1 MFDKNLANM
10 NVIDEDSMDS
20 ISYIF
25 PDNVTPFV
33 NQVAGHEFTKA
44 KPTIG
49 MMKHSDGYVL
59 KPVPHPVYGPREI
72 NFYKTLETTCDP
84 LLKDLKQYIPQ
95 YLGTTSIEL
104 DNKDV
109 RCICMEDITKDFKLP
124 CVMDVKIGVQTW
136 EPNATEEKIKVERVK
151 YAACKK
157 RWGFSIP
164 GFQYYN
170 VRDGSFIRRG
180 KDFGKR
186 MSAQEAIQAL
196 YSFINAEAGIKYGL
210 VASILEQLR
219 KIHSWFRHQRHFL
232 FFSSSILFAYD
243 AENVKILINEGESWG
258 NGEAVHN
265 EQDSKINVCMIDFA
279 HVLPNLEH
287 KVDVNYL
294 TSLEKLIHVFENLSD
309 LYALNS

>member
-1 MFDKNLANM
+1 ML
-10 NVIDEDSMDS
+10 VS
-20 ISYIF
+20 
-25 PDNVTPFV
+25 
-33 NQVAGHEFTKA
+33 
-44 KPTIG
+44 
-49 MMKHSDGYVL
+49 
-59 KPVPHPVYGPREI
+59 
-72 NFYKTLETTCDP
+72 
-84 LLKDLKQYIPQ
+84 
-95 YLGTTSIEL
+95 
-104 DNKDV
+104 
-109 RCICMEDITKDFKLP
+109 
-124 CVMDVKIGVQTW
+124 
-136 EPNATEEKIKVERVK
+136 
-151 YAACKK
+151 
-157 RWGFSIP
+157 
-164 GFQYYN
+164 
-170 VRDGSFIRRG
+170 
-180 KDFGKR
+180 
-186 MSAQEAIQAL
+186 AL